1 MKLSEDTKSNLKKIA
16 NGFEQIKPPEIPGTF
31 VTGLNPENFDISQ
44 LLKYQKIDMDIQRDN
59 ILFQI
64 EENQQVQIAKL
75 TEENEQLKHV
85 IDTQKHEIEDN
96 KTMSKKEKHRFW
108 ITYTI
113 TTILEVIGIVAGILI
128 AVLL

>member
-64 EENQQVQIAKL
+64 EENQQ
-75 TEENEQLKHV
+75 
-85 IDTQKHEIEDN
+85 DN